1 MGQAATE
8 MSLLQRETDGVVP
21 PTRRVFT
28 QKETERLKT
37 IQEKFLNE

>member
-8 MSLLQRETDGVVP
+8 MPLLQRETDGVVA

-28 QKETERLKT
+28 QKEKRLKT